1 MDKRLLLEKLGLA
14 RETGNESLFLELL
27 EDIYADSHE
36 NLEDI
41 MEIND
46 AVLDALEEFG
56 WLDRM
61 IEFAA
66 DMVRQDPS
74 NAQRKAELG
83 GYYYKKGYM
92 DKAEIFLVSSLELK
106 ENPIARFYL
115 NKIYESHQ

>member
-14 RETGNESLFLELL
+14 RETRNESLFLELL

-83 GYYYKKGYM
+83 SYYYKKGYM
-92 DKAEIFLVSSLELK
+92 DKAEIFFVSSLELK

-115 NKIYESHQ
+115 DKIHESL